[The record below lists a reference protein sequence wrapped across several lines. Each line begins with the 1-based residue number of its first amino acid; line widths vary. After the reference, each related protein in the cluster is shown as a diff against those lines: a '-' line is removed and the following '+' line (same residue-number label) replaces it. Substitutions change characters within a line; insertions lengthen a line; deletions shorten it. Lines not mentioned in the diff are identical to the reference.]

1 MTNMSRGMTMTVQEY
16 AEKHNVSERTVYRW
30 IKDGKI
36 NAEKFHNT
44 WIVNDE
50 EGDCPDNS
58 VNCPERNVN
67 QQDNGQIEFLNKQIE
82 QLKSENEYLRKKL
95 DSSLETIDN
104 QSVEREKSQER
115 SDTIIM
121 QLTRQL
127 ENQNRMLE
135 DMRTRSLWKRVKT
148 ALGFRKIQK
157 VFSS

>member
-50 EGDCPDNS
+50 EGDCP
-58 VNCPERNVN
+58 ERNVN

-104 QSVEREKSQER
+104 QSVEREKAQER

-127 ENQNRMLE
+127 ETKQKQLSSLRE
-135 DMRTRSLWKRVKT
+135 RSLWRRFKV
-148 ALGFRKIQK
+148 ALGFG
-157 VFSS
+157 